1 MDAYADTHTH
11 TTTNL
16 YLDKP
21 FTYIQTKWLT
31 MMYSSG
37 ICQICNTPEG
47 NTHSYYLNR
56 FYDGDNKFG
65 HYTCGKT
72 ECKSFIQKYLKKIYN
87 EIYKTKQWQKI
98 LNLYANNIFIKVTRS
113 NGDIENDWQISDFS
127 DKKKVSLSLSVLYS
141 ILCNKKQGEVQ
152 NEEDQNGKSHIG
164 FVILPSD
171 IWEYIY
177 SLCLQSYSKDINI
190 ELIYENETT
199 MNTKIRV
206 SKDHDLY
213 KKIDIDM
220 I

>member
-1 MDAYADTHTH
+1 
-11 TTTNL
+11 
-16 YLDKP
+16 
-21 FTYIQTKWLT
+21 
-31 MMYSSG
+31 MYSSG
-37 ICQICNTPEG
+37 ICQICDTPEG

-56 FYDGDNKFG
+56 CYDGDNKFG
-65 HYTCGKT
+65 HYTCEKK
-72 ECKSFIQKYLKKIYN
+72 ECKTFIQKYLKKIYN

-127 DKKKVSLSLSVLYS
+127 DTKKNPLSLIVLYA
-141 ILCNKKQGEVQ
+141 ILCNKKQGESR
-152 NEEDQNGKSHIG
+152 DGKCQVG

-206 SKDHDLY
+206 SKGEELY
-213 KKIDIDM
+213 DKLNKKIDIDM